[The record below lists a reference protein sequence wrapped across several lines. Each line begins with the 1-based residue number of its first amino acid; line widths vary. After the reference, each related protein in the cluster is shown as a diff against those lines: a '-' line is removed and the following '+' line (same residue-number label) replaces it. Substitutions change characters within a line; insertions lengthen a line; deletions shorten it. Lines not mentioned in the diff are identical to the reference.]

1 MTNVE
6 KAALVLLLTL
16 IFFPRSVQ
24 TADPGLT
31 ELETADPGLTELK
44 PAVSDVWLVQCVV
57 EDDPSTC
64 TMNQQQHLQVE
75 VDGEQKVVGRLL
87 KATVLYAED
96 PMTGTRDPH
105 ISIDLPLG
113 VTLAPGAALK
123 VDDGQQLNWPYL
135 QCTNAGC
142 AISNKLDG
150 ELLSALK
157 RGKILLVA
165 YRAWGAEKNT
175 LIRVP
180 LKGFT
185 KAFNSIQ

>member
-96 PMTGTRDPH
+96 PITGTRDPH

-113 VTLAPGAALK
+113 VTLAAGAAIK

>member
-31 ELETADPGLTELK
+31 ELKTEDPGLTELK

-87 KATVLYAED
+87 KATVLYVED
-96 PMTGTRDPH
+96 PITGTRDPH

-113 VTLAPGAALK
+113 VTLAPGAAIK

-165 YRAWGAEKNT
+165 YRAWGSEKNT

>member
-1 MTNVE
+1 MMNAE
-6 KAALVLLLTL
+6 KIALVLLLTL
-16 IFFPRSVQ
+16 ILFPRSVQ
-24 TADPGLT
+24 AQEPGLAVT
-31 ELETADPGLTELK
+31 E
-44 PAVSDVWLVQCVV
+44 VWSVQCVV
-57 EDDPSTC
+57 EDDPSSC
-64 TMNQQQHLQVE
+64 SMNQQQHLQTE
-75 VDGEQKVVGRLL
+75 VDGEQKIVGRLIN
-87 KATVLYAED
+87 ATVLYAED
-96 PMTGTRDPH
+96 PITGTRDPH

-113 VTLAPGAALK
+113 VSLAPGAAIK

-142 AISNKLDG
+142 AISNKLDD

-157 RGKILLVA
+157 RGQELLVA
-165 YRAWGAEKNT
+165 YRAWGAEKNS

>member
-31 ELETADPGLTELK
+31 ELKT
-44 PAVSDVWLVQCVV
+44 AVSDVWLVQCVV

-96 PMTGTRDPH
+96 PITGTRDPH

-142 AISNKLDG
+142 AISNKLDD

-175 LIRVP
+175 IIRVP

>member
-16 IFFPRSVQ
+16 IFLPRSVQ

-87 KATVLYAED
+87 KATVLHVED
-96 PMTGTRDPH
+96 PITGTRDPH

-113 VTLAPGAALK
+113 VTLAPGAAIK

-175 LIRVP
+175 IIRVP

>member
-96 PMTGTRDPH
+96 PITGTRDPH

>member
-31 ELETADPGLTELK
+31 ELK

-57 EDDPSTC
+57 EDDPSSC
-64 TMNQQQHLQVE
+64 TMNHQQHLQVE

-96 PMTGTRDPH
+96 PITGTRDPH

-113 VTLAPGAALK
+113 VTLAAGAAIK
-123 VDDGQQLNWPYL
+123 VDEGQQLNWPYL

-165 YRAWGAEKNT
+165 YRAWGAEKNSI
-175 LIRVP
+175 IRVP

>member
-1 MTNVE
+1 MMNAE

-16 IFFPRSVQ
+16 IFFPRSVPAQ
-24 TADPGLT
+24 EP
-31 ELETADPGLTELK
+31 EL
-44 PAVSDVWLVQCVV
+44 AVRDVWLVQCVV
-57 EDDPSTC
+57 EDDPSSC
-64 TMNQQQHLQVE
+64 SMNQQQHLQTE
-75 VDGEQKVVGRLL
+75 VDGVQKIVGRLIN
-87 KATVLYAED
+87 ATVVYAD
-96 PMTGTRDPH
+96 NPTTGARDLH

-113 VTLAPGAALK
+113 VSLAPGAAIK
-123 VDDGQQLNWPYL
+123 VDDGQQLNLPFL
-135 QCTNAGC
+135 QCTVAGC

>member
-96 PMTGTRDPH
+96 PITGTRDPH

-113 VTLAPGAALK
+113 VTLAPGAAIN
-123 VDDGQQLNWPYL
+123 VDDGQQLDWPYL

-175 LIRVP
+175 IIRVP